1 MKKNLKNKYIP
12 QHLNAGKHL
21 NAGILTF
28 RILIPYLIFFIA
40 LPSCTERIDLQLDE
54 SYERLVVD
62 GSITNEATAHMVK
75 LSKTGSFL
83 GGESDVVISGATVT
97 ISDGD
102 TTYDLTE
109 SSSQPGTYCTN
120 TDVKGVAEKTYTLNI
135 ELLSAVAGQQN
146 FAASSNMKAIGTID
160 SIGIFYNDRW
170 DAWEIQC
177 YARDP
182 LTTDYYIFDIFRN
195 NILLTDTLSEK
206 FVVNDILFNGQYTN
220 GVTVG
225 FLDNARED
233 QQIRPGDTI
242 TLLMSSIT
250 EEYANFIWQTQ
261 IESGYSNPLFSGP
274 PANIK
279 GNISNGAIGFFAAYS
294 IAESS
299 KIYSPAPQ

>member
-1 MKKNLKNKYIP
+1 MAIRRLNSIYLT
-12 QHLNAGKHL
+12 QHF
-21 NAGILTF
+21 NAGIATF
-28 RILIPYLIFFIA
+28 RILIPFLIFIIA
-40 LPSCTERIDLQLDE
+40 LPGCTERMELTLDE

-62 GSITNEATAHMVK
+62 GAITNEAGTHMVK

-83 GGESDVVISGATVT
+83 GGDPDVVISGANVT

-109 SSSQPGTYCTN
+109 SSSQPGTYCTDP
-120 TDVKGVAEKTYTLNI
+120 DVIGGAGKTYSLNI
-135 ELLSAVAGQQN
+135 GLPVAVAGQQN
-146 FAASSNMKAIGTID
+146 YSASSNMKAIGTID

-177 YARDP
+177 WARDP
-182 LTTDYYIFDIFRN
+182 VTTDFYIFDIFRN

-206 FVVNDILFNGQYTN
+206 FVVDDILYNGKYTN

-225 FLDNARED
+225 FLDNKHED
-233 QQIRPGDTI
+233 QQIKSGDTI
-242 TLLMSSIT
+242 TLRMSSIT
-250 EEYANFIWQTQ
+250 EEYANFIWQAQ
-261 IESGYSNPLFSGP
+261 MESGYSNPLFSGP

-294 IAESS
+294 IAKAS
-299 KIYSPAPQ
+299 KIYSPAP